1 MILRIRYPVSGEV
14 NDVRLAVTLPV
25 LTRISTSP
33 SGSTSADTVSAKA
46 PDIDDTAA
54 RAATTTATA
63 TATGLRLM
71 PSGCAADADTAA
83 PKRPADGGTNKSSR
97 GSEKR
102 ATATKPGNRPAI
114 TTTTMTNDN
123 LN

>member
-14 NDVRLAVTLPV
+14 NDVRLAVTLPE

-54 RAATTTATA
+54 TAATTTATA

-83 PKRPADGGTNKSSR
+83 PKLPADGGTGKSSR
-97 GSEKR
+97 GSEKV
-102 ATATKPGNRPAI
+102 ATATKTGSVRHDN
-114 TTTTMTNDN
+114 ND
-123 LN
+123 